1 MWVKIWEFL
10 CDNDWLI
17 IVIPM
22 AIMTG
27 LFFLAKLVFWGW
39 MFVGMMG
46 LFVVAEIVSGLMT
59 KKTISTQ
66 FRRFR
71 NEHKI
76 FAWVIIWAM
85 LIFWLCLICHL
96 LT

>member
-1 MWVKIWEFL
+1 MGARIWEFL

-22 AIMTG
+22 GLMTA
-27 LFFLAKLVFWGW
+27 LFFLAGLVFWGA
-39 MFVGMMG
+39 MFVGMMI
-46 LFVVAEIVSGLMT
+46 LFGMAELVSMLMT

-71 NEHKI
+71 NEHKV
-76 FAWVIIWAM
+76 FAWVIIWTM
-85 LIFWLCLICHL
+85 IIFWFALICHL